1 MDTRNYK
8 FIPHDGRKK
17 LPSQLAKLQQPHLPV
32 KASASI
38 DERTTLAHQLSQL
51 KAPPVA
57 VKLPNGQRSCRR
69 FVLSFPWDTQAQLK
83 YAKRHSLYPD
93 EPWSQAAAARAHLNR
108 LIRVLNPP
116 GIYFSMIKENGLE
129 IDSVTVALN
138 DSPEELRLVE
148 DLDRVLILRDI
159 LGAEGCPKWYE
170 ARPL

>member
-1 MDTRNYK
+1 MDTRNYE
-8 FIPHDGRKK
+8 FIPHEGHTK
-17 LPSQLAKLQQPHLPV
+17 LSSQLAKLQQPRLPV
-32 KASASI
+32 KAAASI

-57 VKLPNGQRSCRR
+57 VKLPNGRHSCRR
-69 FVLSFPWDTQAQLK
+69 FVLSFPWDTNAQLK
-83 YAKRHSLYPD
+83 YAKRHGLYPD
-93 EPWSQAAAARAHLNR
+93 EPSSQAAAARAHLNR

-116 GIYFSMIKENGLE
+116 GVYFSMVKENGLE

-138 DSPEELRLVE
+138 DSPEELRLAE

-159 LGAEGCPKWYE
+159 LGAEGCSKWYE